1 MKSFCL
7 AWPKVPMNWRQRC
20 GFSEALRLL
29 TSVLTPVD
37 STGQR
42 FLLLL
47 WYQVGSTKQ
56 KAVFSQYSQL
66 HPTWRCQLTTQKA
79 ASYSLHCLAAL
90 QLPPFSGSFAICAS
104 RNEAELVYQP
114 ACVAA
119 LIVSDSVGIQ
129 PTSRSQLVLCSYQR
143 NFLVFKRSVTQ
154 EAGKKMMINMFFTYI
169 ESIPFVAFP
178 LVAWIDPFPPFPV
191 LCEYFGVRWVFLRV
205 FKQDKIHT
213 YPVLLFQ
220 PLQLC
225 PVMPQS
231 MLFPRRDFSTFLC
244 CGLGISLHWLLS
256 VHPVLPLSI
265 LHLTVNLGK
274 EALILYLSTQ

>member
-37 STGQR
+37 STGQC
-42 FLLLL
+42 FLLLPR
-47 WYQVGSTKQ
+47 YQVGSTKQ

-66 HPTWRCQLTTQKA
+66 HPTWGCQLTTQKA

-154 EAGKKMMINMFFTYI
+154 EAGKK
-169 ESIPFVAFP
+169 
-178 LVAWIDPFPPFPV
+178 IDDKH
-191 LCEYFGVRWVFLRV
+191 VFYLHRE
-205 FKQDKIHT
+205 H
-213 YPVLLFQ
+213 
-220 PLQLC
+220 
-225 PVMPQS
+225 S
-231 MLFPRRDFSTFLC
+231 LC
-244 CGLGISLHWLLS
+244 CFSPCGLNWSLPSFPCIMWIFWGEVS
-256 VHPVLPLSI
+256 VLKSVQ
-265 LHLTVNLGK
+265 
-274 EALILYLSTQ
+274 AR